1 MLLLLPSLE
10 FTGTQGP
17 PPPPSDRRLNVATSL
32 CATQTEKR
40 LRERMEFAFSAVLVF
55 IKVRKNCVYL
65 FHADMI
71 PQMSMFANVF
81 GLGLVGR

>member
-1 MLLLLPSLE
+1 
-10 FTGTQGP
+10 
-17 PPPPSDRRLNVATSL
+17 
-32 CATQTEKR
+32 
-40 LRERMEFAFSAVLVF
+40 MEFAFSAVLVF